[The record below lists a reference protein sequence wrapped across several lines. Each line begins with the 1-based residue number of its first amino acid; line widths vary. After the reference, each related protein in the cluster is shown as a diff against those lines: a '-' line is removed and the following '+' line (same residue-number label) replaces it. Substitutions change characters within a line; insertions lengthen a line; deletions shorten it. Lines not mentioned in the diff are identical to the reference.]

1 MRSVPDRG
9 SGMAEQHAA
18 SSTRRSSSFVIT
30 GAALGSLFEWYD
42 FFLYGALAGEIAK
55 RFFAGVDEATGF
67 VLALA
72 TFGAGFAVRPLGA
85 LVFGRIGDIVGRKN
99 TFLVTMAIM
108 GASTFLIGALP
119 DYAMVGIAAPLL
131 LVVLRMLQGLSV
143 GGEYGG
149 ASIYVAEHAQPN
161 RRGLDTSWLNAT
173 APAGLVLALALIIA
187 CRLLMPEEAFAEWGW
202 RLPFLLSIVLLGI
215 SLWIRMQ
222 LEESP
227 VFARMKAEGAISKAP
242 YAEAFGQWKNLKHVL
257 AVFGWI
263 AGTTS
268 FFYAAHFY
276 SLYFLQRTL
285 KVDGLTSNILV
296 LTALVIAIPTYL
308 LWGWLSDRYGRKLF
322 LAGGTA
328 IAALAL
334 FPLYHLMTEAAN
346 PALARAL
353 RNAPVVVVADPAA
366 CSFQFDPIGTRR
378 FDTRDCD
385 VARSFLSRAGVSY
398 GNVPAPAGAAA
409 EIRFGEQV
417 LMAPDPRGMSDTAR
431 DSAIADFQARGR
443 EALAAA
449 GYPLAAD
456 PARINT
462 ALVIAI
468 IALMAIITAM
478 YFAPMAAFLVELFP
492 ARIRYTALS
501 APYHFATGWI
511 GGFLPATAF
520 AIVAAT
526 GDIYSGLWYPVV
538 FAALGALIC
547 VFFLPETRGREI

>member
-1 MRSVPDRG
+1 MTEHGLAD
-9 SGMAEQHAA
+9 A
-18 SSTRRSSSFVIT
+18 SSSARRSSSFVIT

-55 RFFAGVDEATGF
+55 RFFIGVDEGTGF
-67 VLALA
+67 VMALA

-99 TFLVTMAIM
+99 TFLATMAIM
-108 GASTFLIGALP
+108 GASTFLIGLLP
-119 DYAMVGIAAPLL
+119 DYAMIGIAAPLL
-131 LVVLRMLQGLSV
+131 LVCLRMLQGLSV

-149 ASIYVAEHAQPN
+149 ASIYVAEHSPPN

-173 APAGLVLALALIIA
+173 APAGLVLALVLVIA
-187 CRLLMPEEAFAEWGW
+187 CRFAMSEEAFAAWGW
-202 RLPFLLSIVLLGI
+202 RVPFLVSIVLLGV
-215 SLWIRMQ
+215 SMWIRLQ

-227 VFARMKAEGAISKAP
+227 VFARMKAEGAITKAP
-242 YAEAFGQWKNLKHVL
+242 FAEAFGQWKNLKYVL

-285 KVDGLTSNILV
+285 KVDGLTANILV
-296 LTALVIAIPTYL
+296 MTALLIAVPTYL
-308 LWGWLSDRYGRKLF
+308 FWGWLSDKYGRKLF

-328 IAALAL
+328 IGALAL
-334 FPLYHLMTEAAN
+334 FPLYHLLTNAAN
-346 PALARAL
+346 PALAAAQ
-353 RNAPVVVVADPAA
+353 RNAPVVVVAEPAS

-385 VARSFLSRAGVSY
+385 VARSFLARAGVSY
-398 GNVPAPAGAAA
+398 QSIVAPVGAGA
-409 EIRFGEQV
+409 EIRIGDHA
-417 LMAPDPRGMSDTAR
+417 LLAPDPRNLSGTAR
-431 DSAIADFQARGR
+431 ANEITAFQERARG
-443 EALAAA
+443 ALAAA
-449 GYPLAAD
+449 GYPLEAD
-456 PARINT
+456 HARIN
-462 ALVIAI
+462 APLVIAI
-468 IALMAIITAM
+468 IAMMGIISAM

-501 APYHFATGWI
+501 TPYHFATGWI

-526 GDIYSGLWYPVV
+526 GDVYSGLWYPVA
-538 FAALGALIC
+538 FATLGALIC
-547 VFFLPETRGREI
+547 ILFLPETRGRSI